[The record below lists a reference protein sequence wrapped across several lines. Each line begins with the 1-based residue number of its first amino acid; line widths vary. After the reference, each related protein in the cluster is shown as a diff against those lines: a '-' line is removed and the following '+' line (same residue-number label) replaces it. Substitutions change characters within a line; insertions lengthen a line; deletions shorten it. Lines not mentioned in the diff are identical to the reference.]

1 MRNGIDDR
9 EIRRYKQNLERL
21 LRGDL
26 EQFCKD
32 TVNEMSARLLRLVKQ
47 KTPVETG
54 SLRREWNI
62 EVVQRQGEMYYTVV
76 FNSLEYA
83 SYIEYGHRT
92 KNHRGWVQGY
102 FMMTLS
108 EQELQ
113 TMSQAIITRKLEQFV
128 RRSLGI

>member
-32 TVNEMSARLLRLVKQ
+32 TVNEMGARLLRLVKQ

-62 EVVQRQGEMYYTVV
+62 EIVQKQGEMYYTIV
-76 FNSLEYA
+76 FNPLEYA
-83 SYIEYGHRT
+83 PYIEYGHRT
-92 KNHRGWVQGY
+92 KNHHGWVQGY

-108 EQELQ
+108 EQEIQ
-113 TMSQAIITRKLEQFV
+113 TMSQAIITRKIERFV